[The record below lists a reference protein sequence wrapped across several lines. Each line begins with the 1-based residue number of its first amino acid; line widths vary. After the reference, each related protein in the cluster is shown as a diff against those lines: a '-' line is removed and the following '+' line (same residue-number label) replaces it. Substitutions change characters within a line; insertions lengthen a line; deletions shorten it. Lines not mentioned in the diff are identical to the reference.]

1 MDKHVSLNAAMIA
14 GDYLGEAER
23 RYELLSEVFEDQPKL
38 RSQLNPA
45 LDKAKAEIEM
55 LRAMSGDTGKDSSA
69 ASGKVVAFDADRFR
83 KSG

>member
-45 LDKAKAEIEM
+45 LDKAKETIER
-55 LRAMSGDTGKDSSA
+55 LRALTGESGQVA